1 MKTRIELLME
11 MGVSHQDALQY
22 IDDLEME
29 LPKYGIAESRLR
41 LAHFFAQVMHES
53 GSMRYDTENLN
64 YSAKALRSVFPKYFK
79 TKKQAEKYARP
90 VSYTHLT
97 LPTNREV

>member
-1 MKTRIELLME
+1 MLEFQLKLLLDNHNLYQELVTMKTRIELLME

-41 LAHFFAQVMHES
+41 LAHFFAQVMHLS
-53 GSMRYDTENLN
+53 LI
-64 YSAKALRSVFPKYFK
+64 
-79 TKKQAEKYARP
+79 
-90 VSYTHLT
+90 HI
-97 LPTNREV
+97 